1 MPRLPYRFAA
11 PCALTLL
18 AAGAARAQVISTQ
31 AVAPLGAADFLAGAR
46 MQFGLAPAAY
56 QGAVV
61 AGQLTQSTTADVLAA
76 GGVATGTNP
85 PFWNNN
91 PAQGN
96 RFTLTYNAAAQT
108 LQLRVLRPG
117 PGGIFVQQFTIT
129 EDALTLAGA
138 GAMNIS
144 FGALNA
150 STFGNIRV
158 TSGGQTIALGPG
170 GNWSGTALAQST
182 LTGWNLGAD
191 WELLGDVFFNAP
203 GQDTLPQVQVDVLAP
218 GLGYQLS
225 DRGAGTPQVIN
236 YGRFQDMVVVDADFD
251 QAQFGGTDG
260 VVEADILSRAAVTFD
275 IAGSVDLAGGVFD
288 LNAGTTSLVAPAQF
302 GDASVVK
309 RGAGTLRLSGASA
322 YSGSLTIED
331 GTVVLANALGIGA
344 GGLSFGTVAPG
355 ASSTLSLEV
364 DPVFGA
370 ALPVEVLGTSDA
382 VIEAA
387 AGSAL
392 DLEIASTLTSAAGSS
407 LTLRGLGVEF
417 TGDATGLLG
426 ELAVDASTFT
436 MSGPR
441 IGGDVL
447 VTGSSIFDASGRI
460 DGDLTSV
467 GSVILAS
474 GGDASLPGT
483 LQVDGS
489 LALDAGS
496 TLAANVFLNDVA
508 PGVRASDTVNVLGPS
523 ATFGGA
529 LVAAIDRDVSPGA
542 IAPAPGQTREWRLVS
557 AAGGGG
563 TGTFTSA
570 ELRLIDP
577 TAGTTVVLPLV
588 VNGSVDSARVRYTTT
603 VDADGARIVLL
614 GLAALPPDQLVQ
626 TACGTV
632 TGAVINDLVD
642 ELQLIQAIG
651 TPDASAV
658 ADAILLLDD
667 AEIPPAYAA
676 TQQKNPYADPDVIL
690 DANAMAG
697 RTAMLRLMQLREGR
711 AGEVAARTGEAA
723 GGQAPQASA
732 GGDPFGAPLNGPTP
746 DEGNRAWL
754 RGYGFYEDVDG
765 EDCATCGYQAA
776 IGGAMVGVDFA
787 TDGGGIVGAFA
798 GVGPG
803 SISFDGPNGGQQEN
817 IVNALVGLYGSIVPG
832 DGGAYLQGFVL
843 GSYNGISRTRTIDV
857 PGLATRAAESDNA
870 AWTLSVGGELGLNVD
885 LGEHT
890 TLQPFAGVSWGQ
902 YWGEGY
908 AETGAES
915 LDLTVGSQSA
925 NEWQPTAGA
934 RIMHASRSGSD
945 IVTPFVGAA
954 FLGQIPVGDGWA
966 PVYTSDFNLNE
977 ATQVATAP
985 IDRYGVNVQLGI
997 ELASIKGMTAFIAFD
1012 GAWLT
1017 GKQRYGGQVG
1027 VFVPF

>member
-1 MPRLPYRFAA
+1 MS
-11 PCALTLL
+11 LL
-18 AAGAARAQVISTQ
+18 AVGAAHAQVISTQ
-31 AVAPLGAADFLAGAR
+31 AVAPLGGAEFLAGSR
-46 MQFGLAPAAY
+46 MQFGLAPTAY

-61 AGQLTQSTTADVLAA
+61 TGQLTQSTTAAIQAA

-91 PAQGN
+91 PALGN

-117 PGGIFVQQFTIT
+117 PGGIFVQQFAIT
-129 EDALTLAGA
+129 EDNLVLAGA

-158 TSGGQTIALGPG
+158 TSGGQTVALGPAG
-170 GNWSGTALAQST
+170 SWSGTALAQST

-191 WELLGDVFFNAP
+191 WQLLGDVFFNAP
-203 GQDTLPQVQVDVLAP
+203 GQDELPQVQVDVLRP
-218 GLGYQLS
+218 GLGYQMS
-225 DRGAGTPQVIN
+225 DQGAGTPRVIN

-260 VVEADILSRAAVTFD
+260 VVTADIVSRAAVTFD
-275 IAGSVDLAGGVFD
+275 LAGTAELTGAVLD
-288 LNAGTTSLVAPAQF
+288 LNAATAPLVAPAQF
-302 GDASVVK
+302 GTADVVK
-309 RGAGTLRLSGASA
+309 RGSGTLILSGASD
-322 YSGSLTIED
+322 YSGTLTIED

-344 GGLSFGTVAPG
+344 GGLDFGTVAPG

-364 DPVFGA
+364 DPVFDA
-370 ALPVEVLGTSDA
+370 ALPVAVLGTSDA

-387 AGSAL
+387 AGTAL
-392 DLEIASTLTSAAGSS
+392 DIEIASTLTSAAGSS

-426 ELAVDASTFT
+426 ELGVDGSTFT

-447 VTGSSIFDASGRI
+447 VTGGSLFDASGRI
-460 DGDLTSV
+460 DGDLSSAASTV
-467 GSVILAS
+467 TAS
-474 GGDASLPGT
+474 GGTPAAAGT

-489 LALDAGS
+489 LTLDADS

-508 PGVRASDTVNVLGPS
+508 PGVRASDTVNVLG
-523 ATFGGA
+523 AAANMGGA
-529 LVAAIDRDVSPGA
+529 LVATLDRDVSPGSL
-542 IAPAPGQTREWRLVS
+542 APAPGTTREWRLVT

-563 TGTFTSA
+563 AGAFTSA
-570 ELRLIDP
+570 ELRLVDP

-603 VDADGARIVLL
+603 VDADGARILLL
-614 GLAALPPDQLVQ
+614 GLAALPPDQRVQ
-626 TACGTV
+626 TACGVV
-632 TGAVINDLVD
+632 TGAEINDLVD
-642 ELQLIQAIG
+642 RLNLVQTTG
-651 TPDASAV
+651 TADASAI

-711 AGEVAARTGEAA
+711 AGEIAARTGEAA
-723 GGQAPQASA
+723 GGQAPQGPAS
-732 GGDPFGAPLNGPTP
+732 DPFGAPLNGPTP
-746 DEGNRAWL
+746 DEGARAWL

-765 EDCATCGYQAA
+765 DDCATCGYQAA

-798 GVGPG
+798 GLGPG
-803 SISFDGPNGGQQEN
+803 SISFDGPDGGQQEN

-843 GSYNGISRTRTIDV
+843 GSYNGISRTRTIAI
-857 PGLATRAAESDNA
+857 PGTAARTAESDNV
-870 AWTLSVGGELGLNVD
+870 AWTLSAGGEVGLNLD
-885 LGEHT
+885 LGHET

-908 AETGAES
+908 AETGADS

-925 NEWQPTAGA
+925 NEWLPTAGA

-966 PVYTSDFNLNE
+966 PVYTSDFNLDE

-985 IDRYGVNVQLGI
+985 MDRYGVNVQLGV

-1017 GKQRYGGQVG
+1017 GKQRYGGQIG

>member
-1 MPRLPYRFAA
+1 MPNPTPRFIGS
-11 PCALTLL
+11 CLGSLL
-18 AAGAARAQVISTQ
+18 AAGAAHAQVISTQ
-31 AVAPLGAADFLAGAR
+31 ATAPLAPSDFRAGSR
-46 MQFGLAPAAY
+46 MQFGLSPAAY

-61 AGQLTQSTTADVLAA
+61 TGQLTQSTTAEVLAA

-91 PAQGN
+91 PALGN
-96 RFTLTYNAAAQT
+96 RFTLTYNAALQT
-108 LQLRVLRPG
+108 LQLRVQRPG
-117 PGGIFVQQFTIT
+117 PGGIFVNQFTIT
-129 EDALTLAGA
+129 EDALSLAGA

-158 TSGGQTIALGPG
+158 TSAGQTIALGPG
-170 GNWSGTALAQST
+170 GAWSGTDLAQST

-191 WELLGDVFFNAP
+191 WVLAGDVFFNAP
-203 GQDTLPQVQVDVLAP
+203 GQDTLPQVQVDVLGP

-225 DRGAGTPQVIN
+225 DRGGTRAQVIN

-275 IAGSVDLAGGVFD
+275 VAGSVELAGGILD
-288 LNAGTTSLVAPAQF
+288 LNASTTSLVDPAQF
-302 GDASVVK
+302 GTASVVK

-322 YSGSLTIED
+322 YSGTLTIED
-331 GTVVLANALGIGA
+331 GTVLLANALGIGA
-344 GGLSFGTVAPG
+344 GGLDFGTVAPG

-364 DPVFGA
+364 DPVFDA

-387 AGSAL
+387 AGTAL
-392 DLEIASTLTSAAGSS
+392 DLEIASTLTSGAGSS
-407 LTLRGLGVEF
+407 LTLRGLGVRF

-426 ELAVDASTFT
+426 ELAVDGSTFT

-447 VTGSSIFDASGRI
+447 VTGGSIFDASGRI
-460 DGDLTSV
+460 DGNLSSV
-467 GSVILAS
+467 ASVILAS

-489 LALDAGS
+489 LTLDAGS

-523 ATFGGA
+523 ATMGGA
-529 LVAAIDRDVSPGA
+529 LVAALDRDVSPGT
-542 IAPAPGQTREWRLVS
+542 IAPAPGQTREWRLVN
-557 AAGGGG
+557 AAGSGG
-563 TGTFTSA
+563 TGVFTSA

-577 TAGTTVVLPLV
+577 TTGTTAVLPLV

-603 VDADGARIVLL
+603 VDADGARITLL

-632 TGAVINDLVD
+632 TGAEINDIVD
-642 ELQLIQAIG
+642 YLQVVQATG
-651 TPDASAV
+651 SADASLV

-667 AEIPPAYAA
+667 PAIPPAFAA

-690 DANAMAG
+690 DANTMAG

-711 AGEVAARTGEAA
+711 AGDVAARTSEAA
-723 GGQAPQASA
+723 GGQAPQTAVS
-732 GGDPFGAPLNGPTP
+732 DPFGAPLNGPTP

-754 RGYGFYEDVDG
+754 RGYGFYESVDAW
-765 EDCATCGYQAA
+765 DCATCGYQAA
-776 IGGAMVGVDFA
+776 IGGAMFGVDFA
-787 TDGGGIVGAFA
+787 TDGGGVVGAFA
-798 GVGPG
+798 GLGPG
-803 SISFDGPNGGQQEN
+803 SISFDGPDGGQQEN

-843 GSYNGISRTRTIDV
+843 GSYNGISRTRTIDI

-870 AWTLSVGGELGLNVD
+870 AWTLSVGGEFGLNVD

-908 AETGAES
+908 TETGADS

-954 FLGQIPVGDGWA
+954 FLGQIPVGAGWA
-966 PVYTSDFNLNE
+966 PVYTSDFNLDVP
-977 ATQVATAP
+977 TQVDTAP
-985 IDRYGVNVQLGI
+985 LDRYGVNVQLGI
-997 ELASIKGMTAFIAFD
+997 ELASIKGMTAFVAFD

-1017 GKQRYGGQVG
+1017 GKQRYGGQIG